1 MKPSAVM
8 NNRELSWLSF
18 NERILQEARDHSTPL
33 MQRLR
38 FLGIFS
44 SNQDEFIKVR
54 VASLVR
60 LTRSKS
66 KIKPLSIRKPAYLFP
81 QHPGTFHTYNICDLF
96 ILKDLFL
103 TVKFSG
109 NILGILWELQ
119 LITTSLLREPVIVNR
134 NVFSIFLHMDIA
146 QYSSRI
152 DCII

>member
-18 NERILQEARDHSTPL
+18 NERILQEARDHTTPL

-66 KIKPLSIRKPAYLFP
+66 KIKPLLMGGLTPEEALQRVNSNTFTVYP
-81 QHPGTFHTYNICDLF
+81 QTHIG
-96 ILKDLFL
+96 
-103 TVKFSG
+103 
-109 NILGILWELQ
+109 WW
-119 LITTSLLREPVIVNR
+119 
-134 NVFSIFLHMDIA
+134 
-146 QYSSRI
+146 
-152 DCII
+152 

>member
-18 NERILQEARDHSTPL
+18 NERILQEARDHTTPL

-66 KIKPLSIRKPAYLFP
+66 KIKPMLMGGLKPEEA
-81 QHPGTFHTYNICDLF
+81 
-96 ILKDLFL
+96 
-103 TVKFSG
+103 
-109 NILGILWELQ
+109 LQ
-119 LITTSLLREPVIVNR
+119 RVVVAHGAPR
-134 NVFSIFLHMDIA
+134 QGPA
-146 QYSSRI
+146 SSRSRALAA
-152 DCII
+152 CASAPQASGSSSGRR

>member
-44 SNQDEFIKVR
+44 SNQAESLNVR

-60 LTRSKS
+60 LTRSKNQ
-66 KIKPLSIRKPAYLFP
+66 IKPFP
-81 QHPGTFHTYNICDLF
+81 MGGSPPN
-96 ILKDLFL
+96 
-103 TVKFSG
+103 
-109 NILGILWELQ
+109 
-119 LITTSLLREPVIVNR
+119 
-134 NVFSIFLHMDIA
+134 
-146 QYSSRI
+146 
-152 DCII
+152 